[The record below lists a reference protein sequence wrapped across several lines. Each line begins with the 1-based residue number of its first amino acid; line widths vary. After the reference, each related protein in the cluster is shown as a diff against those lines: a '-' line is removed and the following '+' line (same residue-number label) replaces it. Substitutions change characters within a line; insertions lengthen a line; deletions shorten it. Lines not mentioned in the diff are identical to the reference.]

1 MLVRAGETVEPD
13 TVIVQLSNP
22 EVERAA
28 DAAALEV
35 AAARA
40 EYAAARLEL
49 ESQRL
54 DRRSSLAEARA
65 TAESARL
72 QAVAEQRAF
81 EKGAVSELQT
91 ARSKIEADQLG
102 ERAKIEE
109 QRLAALDSA
118 VGAQL
123 EARQARLRQLER
135 AAEERRLAAESLQVR
150 AGIAGVVQSVPVQEG
165 QQLAAGANVAR
176 VAKPGTLYAELRIP
190 ELDAR
195 DLAPGLPAVIDMRDR
210 LVRGR
215 VVRVDPAVTA
225 GAVRVEVDFDEAL
238 PTQARAD
245 LSVDGTIAI
254 ETLEKRA
261 LRRPP
266 GRRAVRVDDHG
277 VPRAARR
284 FRRRARAGEVRQGVR
299 EPDRR
304 PRGPRARRHRGARGH
319 DAVVRQGPHSS
330 STIDQEQNIPTR
342 SRKMQDQA
350 MISLAGVTKVFYT
363 DDLETHALDGIH
375 LDVAKGEFL
384 SISGPSGCGKSTLL
398 AILGL
403 LDSSTE
409 GKYLLDGQ
417 DVTALAARRAREGPQ
432 RAHRL
437 HLPGLQPDRRPDGA
451 AERRAAAD
459 LPRQD
464 VRGRAPQGRA
474 LHALERVGMSHRV
487 NHHPVAALR
496 RPAAARRGGPRARR
510 ASPRSCWPTSRP
522 GTSTRATARRS

>member
-1 MLVRAGETVEPD
+1 MDRPRVVDKFSLKKHRKLALVAGGFLALSGVAVAIAKLEPGAPAVAREQLYLDEVKEGTLERKVRGPGVLQPREARWLSTRAEARVDRVLVRAGEAVEPD

-72 QAVAEQRAF
+72 QAVAEERAF
-81 EKGAVSELQT
+81 QQHAVSELQYS
-91 ARSKIEADQLG
+91 RSKILAGQLD

-109 QRLAALDSA
+109 QRLAALDAA

-135 AAEERRLAAESLQVR
+135 AADERRLAAESLQVR
-150 AGIAGVVQSVPVQEG
+150 AGLAGVVQSVPVQEG

-176 VAKPGTLYAELRIP
+176 VAKPGTLYAELRVP

-210 LVRGR
+210 VARGR

-254 ETLEKRA
+254 ETLKNVRYVGRPVGAQSDSATTVFRA
-261 LRRPP
+261 KAGDSVVERVPVRFGKASVNQIVVLEGLEP
-266 GRRAVRVDDHG
+266 GD
-277 VPRAARR
+277 
-284 FRRRARAGEVRQGVR
+284 
-299 EPDRR
+299 
-304 PRGPRARRHRGARGH
+304 
-319 DAVVRQGPHSS
+319 VV
-330 STIDQEQNIPTR
+330 
-342 SRKMQDQA
+342 
-350 MISLAGVTKVFYT
+350 
-363 DDLETHALDGIH
+363 
-375 LDVAKGEFL
+375 
-384 SISGPSGCGKSTLL
+384 
-398 AILGL
+398 
-403 LDSSTE
+403 
-409 GKYLLDGQ
+409 
-417 DVTALAARRAREGPQ
+417 ALADTTQWAGKD
-432 RAHRL
+432 RL
-437 HLPGLQPDRRPDGA
+437 VID
-451 AERRAAAD
+451 
-459 LPRQD
+459 
-464 VRGRAPQGRA
+464 
-474 LHALERVGMSHRV
+474 
-487 NHHPVAALR
+487 
-496 RPAAARRGGPRARR
+496 
-510 ASPRSCWPTSRP
+510 
-522 GTSTRATARRS
+522 

>member
-1 MLVRAGETVEPD
+1 MDRPRIREQFALKHRKLVLVAGGFLLLSGVAFGIAKLEPGAPAVAREQLYLDEVKEGTLERKVRGPGALQPREARWLSTRAEARVDRVLVRAGEPVEPD

-28 DAAALEV
+28 DAATLEV

-72 QAVAEQRAF
+72 QAVAEQRAY
-81 EKGAVSELQT
+81 EQGAVSGLQT
-91 ARSKIEADQLG
+91 ARSKIEANQLG
-102 ERAKIEE
+102 ERAEIEE

-135 AAEERRLAAESLQVR
+135 SAEERRLAADSLQVK
-150 AGIAGVVQSVPVQEG
+150 AGMAGVVQSVPVQEG

-254 ETLEKRA
+254 ETLKNVRFVGRPVGAQSDSATTVFRA
-261 LRRPP
+261 KP
-266 GRRAVRVDDHG
+266 GDSVAERVPVKFG
-277 VPRAARR
+277 KASVNQIVVLE
-284 FRRRARAGEVRQGVR
+284 GL
-299 EPDRR
+299 EPGDI
-304 PRGPRARRHRGARGH
+304 
-319 DAVVRQGPHSS
+319 V
-330 STIDQEQNIPTR
+330 
-342 SRKMQDQA
+342 
-350 MISLAGVTKVFYT
+350 
-363 DDLETHALDGIH
+363 
-375 LDVAKGEFL
+375 
-384 SISGPSGCGKSTLL
+384 
-398 AILGL
+398 
-403 LDSSTE
+403 
-409 GKYLLDGQ
+409 
-417 DVTALAARRAREGPQ
+417 ALADTTQWSGKD
-432 RAHRL
+432 RL
-437 HLPGLQPDRRPDGA
+437 VID
-451 AERRAAAD
+451 
-459 LPRQD
+459 
-464 VRGRAPQGRA
+464 
-474 LHALERVGMSHRV
+474 
-487 NHHPVAALR
+487 
-496 RPAAARRGGPRARR
+496 
-510 ASPRSCWPTSRP
+510 
-522 GTSTRATARRS
+522 

>member
-1 MLVRAGETVEPD
+1 MDRPRIKEKFVLAKHRKAVIAAGALLLLSGVAFAIAKLEPGAPAVARAQLYLDEVKEGTLERKVRGPGVLQPREARWLSTRADARVDRILVRAGETVEPD

-40 EYAAARLEL
+40 EYAAAKLEL

-81 EKGAVSELQT
+81 EQGAVSELQT
-91 ARSKIEADQLG
+91 ARSKIEAAQLG
-102 ERAKIEE
+102 ERAEIEA

-123 EARQARLRQLER
+123 EARLARLRQLER
-135 AAEERRLAAESLQVR
+135 AAEERRLAADSLQVR
-150 AGIAGVVQSVPVQEG
+150 AGLAGVVQSVPVQEG

-195 DLAPGLPAVIDMRDR
+195 DLAPGLAAVIDMRDR

-225 GAVRVEVDFDEAL
+225 GAVKVEVDFDEQL

-254 ETLEKRA
+254 ETLKNVRFVGRPVGAQSGSTTTVFRA
-261 LRRPP
+261 KAGDSVAERVPVKFGKASVNQIVVLEGLEP
-266 GRRAVRVDDHG
+266 GD
-277 VPRAARR
+277 
-284 FRRRARAGEVRQGVR
+284 
-299 EPDRR
+299 
-304 PRGPRARRHRGARGH
+304 
-319 DAVVRQGPHSS
+319 VV
-330 STIDQEQNIPTR
+330 
-342 SRKMQDQA
+342 
-350 MISLAGVTKVFYT
+350 
-363 DDLETHALDGIH
+363 
-375 LDVAKGEFL
+375 
-384 SISGPSGCGKSTLL
+384 
-398 AILGL
+398 
-403 LDSSTE
+403 
-409 GKYLLDGQ
+409 
-417 DVTALAARRAREGPQ
+417 ALADTTQWSGKD
-432 RAHRL
+432 RL
-437 HLPGLQPDRRPDGA
+437 VID
-451 AERRAAAD
+451 
-459 LPRQD
+459 
-464 VRGRAPQGRA
+464 
-474 LHALERVGMSHRV
+474 
-487 NHHPVAALR
+487 
-496 RPAAARRGGPRARR
+496 
-510 ASPRSCWPTSRP
+510 
-522 GTSTRATARRS
+522 

>member
-1 MLVRAGETVEPD
+1 MDRPRVAEKFKFRHRKLAFIAGGFLALSGVAFAIAKLEPGAPAVAREQLYLDEVKEGTLERKVRGPGVLQPREARWLSTRAEARVDRVLVRAGEAVEPD

-72 QAVAEQRAF
+72 QAVAEERAF
-81 EKGAVSELQT
+81 QQHAVSELQYS
-91 ARSKIEADQLG
+91 RSKILAGQLD

-109 QRLAALDSA
+109 QRLAALDAA

-135 AAEERRLAAESLQVR
+135 AADERRLAAESLQVR
-150 AGIAGVVQSVPVQEG
+150 ASLEGVVQSVPVQEG

-210 LVRGR
+210 VARGR
-215 VVRVDPAVTA
+215 IVRVDPAVTA

-238 PTQARAD
+238 PGQARAD

-254 ETLEKRA
+254 ETLKNVRYVGRPVGAQSDSTTTVFRA
-261 LRRPP
+261 KAGDSVAERVPVRFGKASVNQIVILEGLEP
-266 GRRAVRVDDHG
+266 GDVVALADTTQ
-277 VPRAARR
+277 
-284 FRRRARAGEVRQGVR
+284 RAGK
-299 EPDRR
+299 DRL
-304 PRGPRARRHRGARGH
+304 
-319 DAVVRQGPHSS
+319 V
-330 STIDQEQNIPTR
+330 ID
-342 SRKMQDQA
+342 
-350 MISLAGVTKVFYT
+350 
-363 DDLETHALDGIH
+363 
-375 LDVAKGEFL
+375 
-384 SISGPSGCGKSTLL
+384 
-398 AILGL
+398 
-403 LDSSTE
+403 
-409 GKYLLDGQ
+409 
-417 DVTALAARRAREGPQ
+417 
-432 RAHRL
+432 
-437 HLPGLQPDRRPDGA
+437 
-451 AERRAAAD
+451 
-459 LPRQD
+459 
-464 VRGRAPQGRA
+464 
-474 LHALERVGMSHRV
+474 
-487 NHHPVAALR
+487 
-496 RPAAARRGGPRARR
+496 
-510 ASPRSCWPTSRP
+510 
-522 GTSTRATARRS
+522 